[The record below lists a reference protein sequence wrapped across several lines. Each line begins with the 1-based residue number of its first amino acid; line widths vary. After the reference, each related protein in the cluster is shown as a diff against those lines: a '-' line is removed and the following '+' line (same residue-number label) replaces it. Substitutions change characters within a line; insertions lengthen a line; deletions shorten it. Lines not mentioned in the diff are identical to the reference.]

1 MRYKVI
7 FIRTSVRLWQQYYN
21 EREGT
26 PRAKGYKYDILK
38 SVYAVYEERKS
49 SWNEKA
55 LRS

>member
-1 MRYKVI
+1 M
-7 FIRTSVRLWQQYYN
+7 RLWQQYYN